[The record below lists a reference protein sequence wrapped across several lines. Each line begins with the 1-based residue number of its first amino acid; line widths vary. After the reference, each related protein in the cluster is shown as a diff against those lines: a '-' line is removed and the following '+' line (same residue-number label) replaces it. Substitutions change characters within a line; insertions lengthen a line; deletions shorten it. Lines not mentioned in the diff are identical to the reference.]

1 MAVSKKWLWALT
13 AVPVA
18 AVAVLL
24 LGRNRG
30 EVDAGDEVVA
40 DRVVFVVDSLLNEN
54 RRLTDSLAVVNA
66 RLDECESARADAK
79 KKVDCPC
86 KDKKPAAKKPV
97 EKKKPVAKPQ
107 PVPVQPKPQPK
118 QDMPKPVAM
127 QPSVK
132 VVVKDDSQ
140 NNGAVVVG
148 NHNTVNNVVIN
159 NYPQAVADTV
169 KQAKRVR
176 RVLVGYASSQHTYT
190 K

>member
-86 KDKKPAAKKPV
+86 KDKKPVA
-97 EKKKPVAKPQ
+97 KKPVAK
-107 PVPVQPKPQPK
+107 KPDQ
-118 QDMPKPVAM
+118 
-127 QPSVK
+127 SFSS
-132 VVVKDDSQ
+132 DDIDKSDKKEK
-140 NNGAVVVG
+140 GR
-148 NHNTVNNVVIN
+148 VNR
-159 NYPQAVADTV
+159 PFS
-169 KQAKRVR
+169 
-176 RVLVGYASSQHTYT
+176 G
-190 K
+190 

>member
-107 PVPVQPKPQPK
+107 PK

>member
-1 MAVSKKWLWALT
+1 MIVTDENKKYYLQAMKVEFLTEQECDLIQGYFYAKPMPVAVEHT
-13 AVPVA
+13 AGVPVRVIEERKEVKFNPDA
-18 AVAVLL
+18 AAKPAVKP
-24 LGRNRG
+24 R
-30 EVDAGDEVVA
+30 
-40 DRVVFVVDSLLNEN
+40 
-54 RRLTDSLAVVNA
+54 AV
-66 RLDECESARADAK
+66 
-79 KKVDCPC
+79 
-86 KDKKPAAKKPV
+86 KPAAKPA
-97 EKKKPVAKPQ
+97 AKPKA
-107 PVPVQPKPQPK
+107 QPKPQPK

>member
-1 MAVSKKWLWALT
+1 
-13 AVPVA
+13 
-18 AVAVLL
+18 
-24 LGRNRG
+24 
-30 EVDAGDEVVA
+30 
-40 DRVVFVVDSLLNEN
+40 
-54 RRLTDSLAVVNA
+54 
-66 RLDECESARADAK
+66 
-79 KKVDCPC
+79 
-86 KDKKPAAKKPV
+86 
-97 EKKKPVAKPQ
+97 
-107 PVPVQPKPQPK
+107 
-118 QDMPKPVAM
+118 M